1 MGLWRAFGD
10 IVIIYER
17 EREERGGVWDFVYV
31 CGWFNKT
38 EGPQAPMVK

>member
-1 MGLWRAFGD
+1 VCNGP
-10 IVIIYER
+10 VV
-17 EREERGGVWDFVYV
+17 GVSTSMVRCEGETGFCLCL